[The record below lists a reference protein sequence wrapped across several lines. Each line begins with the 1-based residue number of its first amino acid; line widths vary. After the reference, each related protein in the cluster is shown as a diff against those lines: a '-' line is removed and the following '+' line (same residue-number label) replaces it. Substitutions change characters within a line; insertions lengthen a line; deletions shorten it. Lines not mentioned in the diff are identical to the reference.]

1 VNYGGMGVHT
11 QVSAFTDA
19 YLDRAYS
26 EANGLSRNGKAYIY
40 DSNQSV
46 ADRSEDILAT
56 TQQAPEQQTMR
67 NFNFHNMN
75 DEALSNFGISKNDP
89 EFEELSNLAA
99 NVDFNST
106 DENVKSTNV
115 QYENKLIDYV
125 LPSAANALL
134 TDPEATDFDEGIN
147 ELRASFDVTD
157 ANSIRENLRKSMPSR
172 LPPKVNN
179 TVIQPIQ
186 QMLIKGLQLNQSLD
200 GSVIG
205 PNISF
210 KRAEFMVKEFMYTF
224 DDQGEITGLSDNL
237 IDAIIA
243 RIQQGRG

>member
-1 VNYGGMGVHT
+1 MHDKI
-11 QVSAFTDA
+11 SAVTDA

-26 EANGLSRNGKAYIY
+26 EANGLTRNGKAYIY
-40 DSNQSV
+40 DSTQSAAV
-46 ADRSEDILAT
+46 RSEDILAT
-56 TQQAPEQQTMR
+56 TQQVPEQQTLQK
-67 NFNFHNMN
+67 FNFHNMS
-75 DEALSNFGISKNDP
+75 DESLATFGISKNDS

-106 DENVKSTNV
+106 DENVKATNV

-125 LPSAANALL
+125 LPSAATALL
-134 TDPEATDFDEGIN
+134 NDPEATDFDEGIK
-147 ELRASFDVTD
+147 ELRESFDITD
-157 ANSIRENLRKSMPSR
+157 ADSIRENLRNSMPSR
-172 LPPKVNN
+172 LPRKVNE

-205 PNISF
+205 PNISP
-210 KRAEFMVKEFMYTF
+210 KRAEFMVKEFMYIL
-224 DDQGEITGLSDNL
+224 DDQGEIKGLSDNL

-243 RIQQGRG
+243 RIQGRG

>member
-1 VNYGGMGVHT
+1 
-11 QVSAFTDA
+11 
-19 YLDRAYS
+19 
-26 EANGLSRNGKAYIY
+26 
-40 DSNQSV
+40 
-46 ADRSEDILAT
+46 
-56 TQQAPEQQTMR
+56 
-67 NFNFHNMN
+67 
-75 DEALSNFGISKNDP
+75 
-89 EFEELSNLAA
+89 
-99 NVDFNST
+99 
-106 DENVKSTNV
+106 
-115 QYENKLIDYV
+115 
-125 LPSAANALL
+125 
-134 TDPEATDFDEGIN
+134 
-147 ELRASFDVTD
+147 
-157 ANSIRENLRKSMPSR
+157 MPSR

-243 RIQQGRG
+243 KIQQGRG